1 MNPDSIWQKRKC
13 IFLLTQNE
21 KYGKKKYGYELEHF
35 AEKIVLHSV
44 MHLGQCGIQ
53 NYSVALC
60 FSSFYDHK
68 HYRCWRR
75 IIEREQSKIASIPHP
90 YKCTAEWMTIHS
102 PKIIKQLW
110 LVVKPTFH
118 QGRLLLTLLL
128 IFINPFIPIHF
139 QKHRW
144 LPFLLQQPAPPFFLS
159 LLYYIDNVPYPNID
173 LAFLQFKFDYS
184 MQNPH
189 ICQKFDNEKPHH
201 HTSVSTLSNN
211 SMSTS

>member
-13 IFLLTQNE
+13 IFLLTRNE
-21 KYGKKKYGYELEHF
+21 KYGKKIYGYELEHF

-75 IIEREQSKIASIPHP
+75 IIEREQSKIASIPHL

-110 LVVKPTFH
+110 LVVVSCKANISPGVATTYPPPHLH
-118 QGRLLLTLLL
+118 Q
-128 IFINPFIPIHF
+128 PI
-139 QKHRW
+139 
-144 LPFLLQQPAPPFFLS
+144 
-159 LLYYIDNVPYPNID
+159 YPN
-173 LAFLQFKFDYS
+173 
-184 MQNPH
+184 P
-189 ICQKFDNEKPHH
+189 
-201 HTSVSTLSNN
+201 LSETPVA
-211 SMSTS
+211 SLPA